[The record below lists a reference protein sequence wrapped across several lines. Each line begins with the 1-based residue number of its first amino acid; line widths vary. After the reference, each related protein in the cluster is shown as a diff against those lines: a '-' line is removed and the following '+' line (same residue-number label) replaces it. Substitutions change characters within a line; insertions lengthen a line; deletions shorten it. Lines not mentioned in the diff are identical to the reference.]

1 MDYNMNYKNS
11 SLPNNHKNIQKGG
24 EIKGER
30 LENFRKKYGYFTK
43 TSNLVTEQLKKLGK
57 TRKTEITKKS
67 DFCAYLNTK
76 NLPFKFLF
84 KNLNSSIGDNISD
97 EFKEYFKLL
106 KNDDDT
112 LIIAMPLF
120 VRFTAGLA
128 TNILFYNISK
138 QSDNKY
144 IINVERLNTYDE
156 LSITEVDDIIDRYL
170 NVELSIDDIDIT
182 ITIKPYTFN
191 TKTLDIDVDDITK
204 SLIYSLYFMY
214 NRFENPDDKSLEN
227 VYNNIT
233 ANTTRKEITK
243 FASKLN
249 ILEDIKVVE
258 EELNQ
263 KIDKDIIKKL
273 LERPDLKTKN
283 LISEMDTIFNEMEII
298 YEQFDD
304 NAINIED
311 LTEQIESSTQKIIEI
326 YEDKKIFYNDLK
338 NTRKSLNE
346 DIDNIYSEL
355 TKLKDAIIFG
365 VENLI
370 LHRGIISKQLQKFEK
385 LTENSKIYEE
395 KKETF
400 EKIKKNLENMVTK
413 QQEYDNKITILKE
426 QLENKKNDILEKN
439 KQIQETDKQIS
450 TTEEGLNILKK
461 KKQHYTKKGGQKMK
475 NVISKSKKNNSVKIM
490 KNNRNL
496 LLEIKNILGGKS
508 KSIPEKLNNNLNK
521 ILNENSNL
529 KNKKNISQIID
540 DITPIILKYQQNIEK
555 YHEILVNR
563 DTLKKSLQEAFIKLR
578 SFEQTFSDTKYKL
591 DDQKDSIKSKI
602 NKMETIIKQMENDQ
616 KPQDLI
622 DKIKNHKL
630 KLIDFLNTRGN
641 YIQKVEQLNETLV
654 QRKNSLNTSKNNVR
668 NKLKE
673 LQTIGTNLDEIK
685 EELESHTDMYGGNIL
700 NKAILKSKVKKDD
713 YLRYLTNPI
722 EYIIKGGNG
731 KISKLK
737 EQWKK
742 DEPDYIFNNFEFD
755 DLKIIATKWG
765 ISNLDK
771 FKNKK
776 DLGIALKLILYI
788 KTGFNT
794 DFNSL
799 VLVSHYLDIDI
810 SDVDKHNI
818 GEIIYRINKK
828 TTNIPFNSNIQ
839 IGGAFNVNDAI
850 RFMEKNSTNA
860 VSSPIIIHIPYN
872 FKNFMEI
879 IEQDSNMKI
888 IRQKLGDD
896 NQLHSLSTT
905 KIKNGNYDGS
915 YTAKILKLED
925 ITDTV
930 GDNTNNV
937 IFADLAKIKE
947 WWIQGKYLNKSPFN
961 KSEKLHP
968 DTQYISHT
976 QQDFKNFVH
985 KAIASSNSIIA
996 IQDLIK
1002 IPEGFTKQ
1010 NFENI
1015 LQQHVNQ
1022 LINLNSSNLNPY
1034 VQDLHN
1040 KHYTNIRVFKPG
1052 NIKEFKQIIQINQTQ
1067 TKEQLEQ
1074 LKKKLEPYFVSGQNG
1089 NANTDYMKHEE
1100 KYKEKYRPRIIAKE
1114 LYDNGDE
1121 KQKKNQ
1127 GLITGQ
1133 IIGYKLNEQNPTDLK
1148 YLEFVIYN
1156 KFYKNPN
1163 PYKKTDTDDKKNY
1176 HDEKIKPDSQQRNTI
1191 KTVFNKDVKIIS
1203 ISEDKTE
1210 VQTGGDTNKLR
1221 IIFDP
1226 QNPSVIKGITSHSHD
1241 HPSKQ
1246 IPSTLPESSP
1256 YLPRDPKSENLMDND
1271 ELENHINRI
1280 GKLLLDIKNNSTPF
1294 EPKTEV
1300 GIFNIIGDSDESNII
1315 DRSTLLGYLATI
1327 ETWLNNYKPTE
1338 AQVIELYQI
1347 IDYIRKFY
1355 KGNDFDAVIKS
1366 QKMQLLE
1373 NLNDMKNIN
1382 ENEKDGSRKIPKMSS
1397 KIDRFIN
1404 NFQIALQKYDAEF
1417 FNNKVNTKDLSQ
1429 FIIHEEENSKGYLF
1443 KQHAK
1448 KLKKVFCK
1456 TPDGQ
1461 CEINNKAFPVNS
1473 DGKKDIIEFIR
1484 FIEDCANQAA
1494 DIENDI
1500 IFVETIISK
1509 LEELEQIFNQ
1519 NMIKYIDN
1527 NLIGGTN
1534 IAEAR
1539 KQAKEIKFT
1548 QLQNQLLFK
1557 KNYDKDK
1564 KLTTKDVDK
1573 MIYKLRDGTK
1583 TALLRLLP
1591 PKIPPLVSHV
1601 LLSQKDDTFLKLI
1614 QTTRQE
1620 FEKLKDE
1627 LIIDYKKIGSQTD
1640 YNYYDDIDS
1649 DPPNITGF
1657 IYKYLQDIHDYIE
1670 VNYNNAKEKEIRNN
1684 AASALAALTQSQLE
1698 GLIQALAALTQEQV
1712 AALTKKEVAALIPIR
1727 VELMSESSHLPSL
1740 IAKTLTALTQLQ
1752 LAALITEL
1760 KKLTTEQ
1767 VRVLTIDGDGKEKIE
1782 ALIPDNLNFEN
1793 NYVTTKV
1800 QEKWKSLMKQLSEKD
1815 KKTTQISIVNKLL
1828 KTREYSESGKKL
1840 VHTGGAKTTEDIPNI
1855 INSLKSSIYSSYRK
1869 EFLNTK
1875 KSSIQKG
1882 ETVSNVNDRFE
1893 QLKQLAKLRR
1903 SVSKEIADDTIPSEE
1918 TRNVLK
1924 HIKSLDLLIRENY
1937 VIDDEYKVSENVYTL
1952 IDENNPD
1959 LELPEYH
1966 LVSHLQFAIMV
1977 GFVNKFEK
1985 KWKSDESFH
1994 GKYETYIDKL
2004 LNGSIFGEKNKSK
2017 HFDIGNITDDKFLRA
2032 YYSDLTEYIKTNE
2045 INSFENFLHKT
2056 YTTIFSSSE
2065 SPNDGYNEFWGK
2077 TMYDIGIEWE
2087 DLRENPDYSGL
2098 IPSTDLFGSEAN
2110 VLSSFEQGLLFSF
2123 IIHAKDLINE
2133 ESEETIQLNPKQKL
2147 NKFIK
2152 FLPRDTLS
2160 YIVVTLDSLSN
2171 NNIQSGGR
2179 GKMNL
2184 DFIKTKDITVVDGK
2198 HEIPGRFYFHKNLDN
2213 IKHLYIFQHKKD
2225 KENCKIKP
2233 LYPEDEKLKKKLQ
2246 IPVNDFEKLHYEVNR
2261 LSKINNKKFRN
2272 TVGLVQ
2278 DGSYESI
2285 LLPNKSQRQKEIKK
2299 CAEYR
2304 ITNTGKKFKGF
2315 SIWEFEKK
2323 DYKDDFI
2330 PLILW
2335 TDSEL
2340 NPLEKKI
2347 ISIGEGKPKDFQKK
2361 KYNALIK
2368 LIEKGDFGNYV
2379 QQKNKN
2385 DFNQLINKSTK
2396 KFWEEYFPKFNKLIL
2411 RQDKTKHIL
2420 LQKHLQDII
2429 DKIIS
2434 FLLVKNKT
2442 KKENFDIL
2450 KKKLENI
2457 FKIKKNNKTINLN
2470 KYNFNNDIDDIKYYK
2485 EYIDEIKTWIN
2496 NVENIVKLL

>member
-84 KNLNSSIGDNISD
+84 KNLNSSIGDNIND

-450 TTEEGLNILKK
+450 TTEEGLNILKNK
-461 KKQHYTKKGGQKMK
+461 LQHYTKKGGQKMK

-654 QRKNSLNTSKNNVR
+654 QRKNSLNTSKNDVR

-685 EELESHTDMYGGNIL
+685 EELELHTDMYGGNIL

-742 DEPDYIFNNFEFD
+742 DEPDYIFKNFEFD
-755 DLKIIATKWG
+755 NLKTIATKWG

-839 IGGAFNVNDAI
+839 IGGAFNDNDAI

-860 VSSPIIIHIPYN
+860 VSPPIIIHIPYN

-879 IEQDSNMKI
+879 IGKNSEMKI
-888 IRQKLGDD
+888 IRRKLGDD
-896 NQLHSLSTT
+896 NQLRSLSTT

-976 QQDFKNFVH
+976 QQDFKIFVNE
-985 KAIASSNSIIA
+985 AIASSNSIIA
-996 IQDLIK
+996 IKNI
-1002 IPEGFTKQ
+1002 IETPEGFTKQ

-1034 VQDLHN
+1034 VQILHN
-1040 KHYTNIRVFKPG
+1040 YNYKNIRVFKPV
-1052 NIKEFKQIIQINQTQ
+1052 NIKKFKQIIQINQTQ
-1067 TKEQLEQ
+1067 TKEQLE
-1074 LKKKLEPYFVSGQNG
+1074 KKLEPYFVSGQNG
-1089 NANTDYMKHEE
+1089 NANTDYMKH
-1100 KYKEKYRPRIIAKE
+1100 KKQHKPRIIAKE
-1114 LYDNGDE
+1114 VYESGDE
-1121 KQKKNQ
+1121 EQKKNE

-1133 IIGYKLNEQNPTDLK
+1133 IIGYKLNEQEPTNLH

-1156 KFYKNPN
+1156 KFYVNPN
-1163 PYKKTDTDDKKNY
+1163 HYKETDANKNY
-1176 HDEKIKPDSQQRNTI
+1176 HNQTTNVPDSQQRNTI

-1210 VQTGGDTNKLR
+1210 VQTGGAKLQ
-1221 IIFDP
+1221 IIKHP
-1226 QNPSVIKGITSHSHD
+1226 QNPSVIKGIAPHSHD

-1246 IPSTLPESSP
+1246 IPSTLPESTP

-1280 GKLLLDIKNNSTPF
+1280 GNLLLDIKNNSTPF

-1429 FIIHEEENSKGYLF
+1429 FIIHEEKNSKGYLF

-1461 CEINNKAFPVNS
+1461 CEINNKAFPVNLA
-1473 DGKKDIIEFIR
+1473 GQEDIIKFIK

-1534 IAEAR
+1534 IDEAI

-1557 KNYDKDK
+1557 SNYDKDK
-1564 KLTTKDVDK
+1564 KMTTEKVDE

-1583 TALLRLLP
+1583 TALLRPL
-1591 PKIPPLVSHV
+1591 PKIPPPVSHV

-1640 YNYYDDIDS
+1640 YNDYDDIDS

-1670 VNYNNAKEKEIRNN
+1670 VNY
-1684 AASALAALTQSQLE
+1684 
-1698 GLIQALAALTQEQV
+1698 
-1712 AALTKKEVAALIPIR
+1712 KKSWNLFNR
-1727 VELMSESSHLPSL
+1727 KS
-1740 IAKTLTALTQLQ
+1740 
-1752 LAALITEL
+1752 
-1760 KKLTTEQ
+1760 KKSK
-1767 VRVLTIDGDGKEKIE
+1767 VY
-1782 ALIPDNLNFEN
+1782 

-1800 QEKWKSLMKQLSEKD
+1800 QEAWKSLIKQLSEKD
-1815 KKTTQISIVNKLL
+1815 KKNTQISIVNKLL
-1828 KTREYSESGKKL
+1828 KNKLLKKTREYSESGKKL

-2017 HFDIGNITDDKFLRA
+2017 HFDIGNITDDKFLRT

-2179 GKMNL
+2179 GKIRPV
-2184 DFIKTKDITVVDGK
+2184 DFITTKDITVVDGK

-2213 IKHLYIFQHKKD
+2213 IKHLYIFQHKKGE
-2225 KENCKIKP
+2225 ENCKIKP

-2368 LIEKGDFGNYV
+2368 LIEKGDFGNYMD
-2379 QQKNKN
+2379 QK
-2385 DFNQLINKSTK
+2385 DFDKLINKSTK
-2396 KFWEEYFPKFNKLIL
+2396 KFWEEYFPKFNKLRL

-2457 FKIKKNNKTINLN
+2457 FTIKKNNKTINLN
-2470 KYNFNNDIDDIKYYK
+2470 KYNFAKDIDKIKYYK

-2496 NVENIVKLL
+2496 NIENIVKRYEE

>member
-426 QLENKKNDILEKN
+426 QLKNKKNDILEKN

-450 TTEEGLNILKK
+450 TTEEGLNILKNK
-461 KKQHYTKKGGQKMK
+461 LQHYTKKGGQKMK

-622 DKIKNHKL
+622 NKIKNHKL

-654 QRKNSLNTSKNNVR
+654 QRKNSLNTSKNDVR

-673 LQTIGTNLDEIK
+673 LQTIGINLDEIK
-685 EELESHTDMYGGNIL
+685 EELELHTDMYGGNIL

-839 IGGAFNVNDAI
+839 IGGGFNADDAI

-860 VSSPIIIHIPYN
+860 VSPPIIIHIPYN

-879 IEQDSNMKI
+879 IGKNSKMKI
-888 IRQKLGDD
+888 IRRQLGDD
-896 NQLHSLSTT
+896 NQFRSLSTT

-930 GDNTNNV
+930 DDNTNNV

-961 KSEKLHP
+961 KVIKSTGSELLHP
-968 DTQYISHT
+968 ETQYISHNK
-976 QQDFKNFVH
+976 QDFKNFVND
-985 KAIASSNSIIA
+985 AIASSNSIIA

-1040 KHYTNIRVFKPG
+1040 KHNYTNIRVFKPG
-1052 NIKEFKQIIQINQTQ
+1052 NIKKFKQIIQIKQTQTQ
-1067 TKEQLEQ
+1067 TKEQLE
-1074 LKKKLEPYFVSGQNG
+1074 KKLKPYFVSGQNG
-1089 NANTDYMKHEE
+1089 NANTDYMEHKKQH
-1100 KYKEKYRPRIIAKE
+1100 RPRIIAKE

-1246 IPSTLPESSP
+1246 IPPTLPESSP
-1256 YLPRDPKSENLMDND
+1256 YLPRDPKSENLMDNN

-1280 GKLLLDIKNNSTPF
+1280 GKLLLDIKEKSTPF

-1429 FIIHEEENSKGYLF
+1429 FIIHEEKNSKGYLF

-1473 DGKKDIIEFIR
+1473 DGKKDIIKFIR

-1534 IAEAR
+1534 IDEAI

-1548 QLQNQLLFK
+1548 QLQNQLLFE

-1583 TALLRLLP
+1583 TALLRPLP
-1591 PKIPPLVSHV
+1591 PKKPLVSHV
-1601 LLSQKDDTFLKLI
+1601 LLSQKQKNDTFLELI

-1627 LIIDYKKIGSQTD
+1627 LIDVYKKIGSQTD
-1640 YNYYDDIDS
+1640 YNDYDDIDS
-1649 DPPNITGF
+1649 DSPNITGF

-1670 VNYNNAKEKEIRNN
+1670 VNYKKSWNLFNRKSKESK
-1684 AASALAALTQSQLE
+1684 
-1698 GLIQALAALTQEQV
+1698 V
-1712 AALTKKEVAALIPIR
+1712 Y
-1727 VELMSESSHLPSL
+1727 
-1740 IAKTLTALTQLQ
+1740 
-1752 LAALITEL
+1752 
-1760 KKLTTEQ
+1760 
-1767 VRVLTIDGDGKEKIE
+1767 
-1782 ALIPDNLNFEN
+1782 

-1828 KTREYSESGKKL
+1828 KKTREYSESGKKL

-1918 TRNVLK
+1918 TQNVLK

-2017 HFDIGNITDDKFLRA
+2017 HFDIGNITDDKFLRT

-2087 DLRENPDYSGL
+2087 DLRESPDYSGL

-2179 GKMNL
+2179 GKIRPD
-2184 DFIKTKDITVVDGK
+2184 DFITTKDITVVDGK

-2361 KYNALIK
+2361 KYNALIT
-2368 LIEKGDFGNYV
+2368 LIEKGDFGNYFE
-2379 QQKNKN
+2379 QKDKMTLNLLFDNLTK
-2385 DFNQLINKSTK
+2385 KSTK
-2396 KFWEEYFPKFNKLIL
+2396 NFWERNFPKFNKL
-2411 RQDKTKHIL
+2411 RQDPKDTS
-2420 LQKHLQDII
+2420 D
-2429 DKIIS
+2429 
-2434 FLLVKNKT
+2434 
-2442 KKENFDIL
+2442 L
-2450 KKKLENI
+2450 KKNI
-2457 FKIKKNNKTINLN
+2457 RIIIGNVIYELQRKDQTPTKNLKNLN
-2470 KYNFNNDIDDIKYYK
+2470 KPQKLTKFFTIHKNKKPINLYKYDFAKNTDDIKYYE
-2485 EYIDEIKTWIN
+2485 EYIKEIIAWKN
-2496 NVENIVKLL
+2496 DVENIVKRYEE